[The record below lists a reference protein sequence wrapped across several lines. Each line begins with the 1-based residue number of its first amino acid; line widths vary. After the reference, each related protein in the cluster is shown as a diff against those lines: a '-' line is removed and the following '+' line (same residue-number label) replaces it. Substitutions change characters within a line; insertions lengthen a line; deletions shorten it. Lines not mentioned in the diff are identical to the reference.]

1 MSKEAINKLLEA
13 VIELERSIREAE
25 SYVKS
30 VQAELVKRADSIAA
44 QLSQEADVIASEAS
58 RQLEELYK
66 AEASRIEADL
76 ARRLEDVERDLRE
89 RADKNFERAVQA
101 VIEAV
106 KRIASGG

>member
-1 MSKEAINKLLEA
+1 MSKEAVNKLLEA
-13 VIELERSIREAE
+13 VVELERSIREAE
-25 SYVKS
+25 SYVKL

-76 ARRLEDVERDLRE
+76 ATRLEDVERDLRE